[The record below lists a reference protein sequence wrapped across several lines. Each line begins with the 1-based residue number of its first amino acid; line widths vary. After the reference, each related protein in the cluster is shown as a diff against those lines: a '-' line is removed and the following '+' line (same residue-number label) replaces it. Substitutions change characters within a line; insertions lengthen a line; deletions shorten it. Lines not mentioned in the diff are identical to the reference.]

1 MAVKIELERNEIDII
16 SEALKKDVTHYLDV
30 RKKASAAKR
39 KILDKN
45 YSTINKLYSFFQG
58 L

>member
-1 MAVKIELERNEIDII
+1 MGVKIELEKDEIDII
-16 SEALKKDVTHYLDV
+16 LEALKKDVGHYLEL

-45 YSTINKLYSFFQG
+45 FSTTKKLYSFFQG